1 MEEKP
6 LVSILMTA
14 YNREQFIVEAIESVL
29 SNSYTNIELIIVD
42 DGSNDNTVAIAK
54 RFEKIDNRVK
64 VFVNSQNMGD
74 YPNRNRA
81 ASLANGEFIMYV
93 DSDDKLNFNT
103 ITKILFSGDIIRN
116 LNFAMFWHHSN
127 KIFSLKGD
135 EALRIHFY
143 EKQFLYFGPGGTFI
157 RKSFFDAIGGYPEK
171 YGPANDMYFNLKACT
186 YSSIHLFPFEFIFYR
201 FHEGQELN
209 NKIGYLCNNYLY
221 LKDAFRYLKLP
232 FTNSEIEYLH
242 NKNKR
247 RFIVNIYK
255 YFFSTLNF
263 PKTIN
268 AIKKTEFNHID
279 LFKGIFH

>member
-1 MEEKP
+1 MNSRP

-14 YNREQFIVEAIESVL
+14 YNRETFIVEAIESVL

-81 ASLANGEFIMYV
+81 ASLANGEFMMYV

-103 ITKILFSGDIIRN
+103 ISKILFSDEIIRH

-127 KIFSLKGD
+127 NIFSLNGD
-135 EALRIHFY
+135 EALRIHFC

-157 RKSFFDAIGGYPEK
+157 RKSFFAAIGGYPEK

-186 YSSIHLFPFEFIFYR
+186 YSSIHLYPFEFIFYR
-201 FHEGQELN
+201 FHVGQELN
-209 NKIGYLCNNYLY
+209 NKLGYLYNNYLY
-221 LKDAFRYLKLP
+221 LRDAFNHLKLP
-232 FTNSEIEYLH
+232 FNNSEIEILH
-242 NKNKR
+242 KKNKR
-247 RFIVNIYK
+247 RFIVNLFK
-255 YFFSTLNF
+255 YFFSTFNF
-263 PKTIN
+263 PKTIY
-268 AIKKTEFNHID
+268 AIKKTGFNLND
-279 LFKGIFH
+279 LIVGIFH